1 MLGLSVSAD
10 RRQNIPLRRSQASLA
25 NQNGAASPS
34 SATTSSWPSAGSVVP
49 FVDPSISVRVSAAAL
64 AFLSEFD
71 GGSLGGATTHSRP
84 DDGPPEL
91 LQALEAYAA
100 NSSST
105 PTSVNGA
112 SA

>member
-1 MLGLSVSAD
+1 MLGLSVFAD

-25 NQNGAASPS
+25 NENGAVSRS
-34 SATTSSWPSAGSVVP
+34 GATTSSSSSAGSVVP

-64 AFLSEFD
+64 AFLSELD
-71 GGSLGGATTHSRP
+71 GGSLGGATAHSPP
-84 DDGPPEL
+84 DDGPGEL

-105 PTSVNGA
+105 PTSANGG